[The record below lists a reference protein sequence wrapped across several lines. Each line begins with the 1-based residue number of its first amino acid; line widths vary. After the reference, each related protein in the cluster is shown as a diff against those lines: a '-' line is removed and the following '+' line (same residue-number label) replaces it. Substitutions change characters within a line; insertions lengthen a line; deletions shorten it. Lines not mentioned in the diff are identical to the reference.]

1 MSYRVDVS
9 PAAVRA
15 LRRLP
20 ASHREPISRAIAAL
34 TDEPRPDGVKKL
46 RGVSHWRIRVGEYRV
61 IYSVS
66 DRERWVAVHQV
77 ERRTTTTYD

>member
-1 MSYRVDVS
+1 MSYHVDVS
-9 PAAVRA
+9 PAAAHA
-15 LRRLP
+15 LKRLP
-20 ASHREPISRAIAAL
+20 ASYRERISRAIAAL
-34 TDEPRPDGVKKL
+34 SDEPRPDGVKKL

-66 DRERWVAVHQV
+66 DREQWVAVHEI

>member
-9 PAAVRA
+9 PAAARA

-20 ASHREPISRAIAAL
+20 ADHRERILRAIAAL
-34 TDEPRPDGVKKL
+34 SDEPRPDGVKKL

-61 IYSVS
+61 IYSIS
-66 DRERWVAVHQV
+66 DRDRWVAVHEV
-77 ERRTTTTYD
+77 KRRTSTTYD